1 MATNSSTFAWRIPG
15 SEELGRITV
24 HRVTKSQIQL
34 KRLKHQQE
42 TEKNQK
48 FLIVKIYEVTAK
60 FQDKYIKI

>member
-15 SEELGRITV
+15 SEELVRITV
-24 HRVTKSQIQL
+24 HRVTKSKIQL